1 MFDIRKYKEQ
11 LGKVLGFE
19 KEFHYVTESYIYE
32 IFDDEYNLII
42 DDIKAYL
49 LSLNIEVIQDI
60 SEEVE
65 PSDEELSNVYSSLSF
80 DELDLNYQ
88 DNVNVNDLIKT
99 YLNDIGKIPLLD
111 YNDELRCAKE
121 IKEGIL
127 AEKVLAENKLLK
139 VEEKKSLRR
148 ISLIGL
154 EARQLLI
161 ESNLR
166 LVVSIA
172 KRYLNRGLTFMDLIQ
187 EGNIGLIK
195 AVYKFDPDRGFRF
208 STYGT
213 WWIRQAI
220 SRAISDKGRIVRLPV
235 HMSDQVNKLMKE
247 KSLLTQK
254 LNKVPTNAELA
265 QHLGLPVEKVDY
277 LFQISLDVLSLD
289 ATIDEDDETLLV
301 DVIQDITQ
309 VNPSIY
315 LENLEYRNKID
326 KMLKTLT
333 PREERIIKLRYGLED
348 NIIHTLDEIAK
359 EFDIT
364 KERVRQLEVK
374 AIRRLRH
381 PSRLKIIK

>member
-265 QHLGLPVEKVDY
+265 QHLGIPVEKVDY

-289 ATIDEDDETLLV
+289 ATLDEDDETLLV
-301 DVIQDITQ
+301 DVIPDITQ

>member
-80 DELDLNYQ
+80 DDLDLNYQ

-265 QHLGLPVEKVDY
+265 QHLGIPVEKVDY

-289 ATIDEDDETLLV
+289 ATLDEDDETLLV
-301 DVIQDITQ
+301 DVIPDITQ

>member
-1 MFDIRKYKEQ
+1 
-11 LGKVLGFE
+11 
-19 KEFHYVTESYIYE
+19 
-32 IFDDEYNLII
+32 
-42 DDIKAYL
+42 
-49 LSLNIEVIQDI
+49 
-60 SEEVE
+60 
-65 PSDEELSNVYSSLSF
+65 
-80 DELDLNYQ
+80 
-88 DNVNVNDLIKT
+88 
-99 YLNDIGKIPLLD
+99 
-111 YNDELRCAKE
+111 
-121 IKEGIL
+121 
-127 AEKVLAENKLLK
+127 
-139 VEEKKSLRR
+139 
-148 ISLIGL
+148 
-154 EARQLLI
+154 
-161 ESNLR
+161 
-166 LVVSIA
+166 
-172 KRYLNRGLTFMDLIQ
+172 MDLIQ

-235 HMSDQVNKLMKE
+235 HVSDQVNKLMKE

-301 DVIQDITQ
+301 DVIPDITQ

-333 PREERIIKLRYGLED
+333 PREERIIKLRFGL
-348 NIIHTLDEIAK
+348 
-359 EFDIT
+359 
-364 KERVRQLEVK
+364 
-374 AIRRLRH
+374 
-381 PSRLKIIK
+381 